1 MIQEKTIS
9 PTNDTTDLERALW
22 LSKLTPSS
30 RNATIASLR
39 ALTSAIGRDGRLSV
53 DELEAILIDPS
64 VEMRAQLGER
74 AAQLLSDARRALRIW
89 ADEPIRW
96 LAVNLRGRIPTL
108 RDAQQAAGLTM
119 GPDDAK
125 RATSALEGLASAEQ
139 STTEDI
145 AATEATVSAIF
156 KRLSPEDLDCKTR
169 KTFENKRSLCLRAV
183 RLVDCSRKKVRKN
196 DLANMSEA
204 AKRAL
209 TAVEERLKEH
219 ETSALAIAR
228 RFVLFADH
236 FGADLENLD
245 QGLPFSFYEAE
256 RSNFSNSH
264 EEKLRR
270 FVRAWNEAASVT
282 GLAREL
288 PTPTLPVHR
297 QATVKWH
304 DVPQCIRAPLD
315 QILENAVSARMECA
329 WEDLVSESTDEEYAE
344 FGIFEDAGGEA
355 GEENAA
361 IPIEP
366 GTRKNWRDAAKRA
379 WHAAQEDHRI
389 TSKPSSLEDLFDTSI
404 AKAMVVGA
412 RKARRARIE
421 ASGETWNAK
430 EKSRYEHSLVET
442 LCAIARHIGIDETRL
457 SALEEFK
464 VSIDPMVVATKLKKD
479 GTKTRVY
486 TSRRIGKR
494 HKVKLARFSEESRL
508 RRYFEAPGELW
519 KMACKGLQK
528 GRRPGKQHIA
538 LARNALFLRISQYT
552 GPLRRTSLVGLR
564 HEGDDPHLILPTG
577 SGTGTLIIPA
587 IETKT
592 LSELHIQIDPET
604 VKMIKYYIA
613 HFLPEARRLARA
625 RVGNPH
631 LFPGYPKKENDASAH
646 PPGLGHMSKEKANN
660 TFRNQLWRHF
670 RIDLNLHVMRHL
682 AGKIILDQDPSAME
696 LVRILLDHRRIE
708 TTQSYYAEVNAI
720 IAQHRYLHLLE
731 KSQRS
736 VLAKVN
742 FKIVEDP
749 ACRNTG

>member
-1 MIQEKTIS
+1 MMQETTIT
-9 PTNDTTDLERALW
+9 PANDTRDLERALW
-22 LSKLTPSS
+22 LSKLTPAS

-39 ALTSAIGRDGRLSV
+39 TLTGVIGRDGRLSV
-53 DELEAILIDPS
+53 NELEDILLNS
-64 VEMRAQLGER
+64 SEEVRAELGDR
-74 AAQLLSDARRALRIW
+74 AAQLLSDARRALRVW
-89 ADEPIRW
+89 SDEPTRW
-96 LAVNLRGRIPTL
+96 FASNLRGRIPTL
-108 RDAQQAAGLTM
+108 RDAQEAAGLTM
-119 GPDDAK
+119 TPDEAK
-125 RATSALEGLASAEQ
+125 RASSAMEALASAEQ
-139 STTEDI
+139 CATDDI
-145 AATEATVSAIF
+145 AATEATISAIF
-156 KRLSPEDLDCKTR
+156 KRLSPEEVGCTKK

-183 RLVDCSRKKVRKN
+183 RLVDCSRKKARKN

-219 ETSALAIAR
+219 ETSALAIVR

-245 QGLPFSFYEAE
+245 PDLPLSFYEAE

-270 FVRAWNEAASVT
+270 FVRVWNEAACVT
-282 GLAREL
+282 GLVTEL
-288 PTPTLPVHR
+288 PPPRLPVLR
-297 QATVKWH
+297 QASVAWD
-304 DVPQCIRAPLD
+304 DVPECIRVPLD
-315 QILENAVSARMECA
+315 RILEKAVSARLECA
-329 WEDLVSESTDEEYAE
+329 WEDLVSESMDDEYAE
-344 FGIFEDAGGEA
+344 FGIFDDAGTDAEQEDA
-355 GEENAA
+355 A
-361 IPIEP
+361 IVIEP

-379 WHAAQEDHRI
+379 WHAAEEDHRI
-389 TSKPSSLEDLFDTSI
+389 TSKPESLEDLFDVSV

-412 RKARRARIE
+412 RKARRARME
-421 ASGETWNAK
+421 VRGEIWNAK
-430 EKSRYEHSLVET
+430 EKGRYEHSLVET
-442 LCAIARHIGIDETRL
+442 LCAIARHIGIDERRL

-528 GRRPGKQHIA
+528 GRRPSKQHIA

-564 HEGDDPHLILPTG
+564 HEGDDPHLILPAG
-577 SGTGTLIIPA
+577 SGTGTLMIPA

-613 HFLPEARRLARA
+613 HFLPEVRRLAGA
-625 RVGNPH
+625 CGGNPH
-631 LFPGYPKKENDASAH
+631 LFPGYPTKNDEASKYA
-646 PPGLGHMSKEKANN
+646 PGMGHMCKEKANN

-696 LVRILLDHRRIE
+696 LVRILLDHRRLE

-742 FKIVEDP
+742 FKLVEDP

>member
-39 ALTSAIGRDGRLSV
+39 SLASAIGRDGRLSV
-53 DELEAILIDPS
+53 DELEAILLDPS
-64 VEMRAQLGER
+64 VEIRALLGDR
-74 AAQLLSDARRALRIW
+74 AAQVLSDARRALRVW
-89 ADEPIRW
+89 SDEPTRW
-96 LAVNLRGRIPTL
+96 LAVNLPGRIPTL

-139 STTEDI
+139 STTEEI

-169 KTFENKRSLCLRAV
+169 KTLENKRSLCLRAV

-204 AKRAL
+204 AKQAL
-209 TAVEERLKEH
+209 TAVEERLKKH

-297 QATVKWH
+297 QAMVKWH
-304 DVPQCIRAPLD
+304 DVSQYIRAPLD
-315 QILENAVSARMECA
+315 QILEKAVSARVECA
-329 WEDLVSESTDEEYAE
+329 WEELVSESTDEEYAE

-355 GEENAA
+355 GDENAA

-389 TSKPSSLEDLFDTSI
+389 TSKPASQDDLFDTSI

-412 RKARRARIE
+412 RKARRARVE

-430 EKSRYEHSLVET
+430 EEGRYEHSLVET

-494 HKVKLARFSEESRL
+494 HKLKLARFSEESRL

-528 GRRPGKQHIA
+528 GRRP
-538 LARNALFLRISQYT
+538 
-552 GPLRRTSLVGLR
+552 
-564 HEGDDPHLILPTG
+564 
-577 SGTGTLIIPA
+577 
-587 IETKT
+587 
-592 LSELHIQIDPET
+592 
-604 VKMIKYYIA
+604 
-613 HFLPEARRLARA
+613 
-625 RVGNPH
+625 
-631 LFPGYPKKENDASAH
+631 
-646 PPGLGHMSKEKANN
+646 SK
-660 TFRNQLWRHF
+660 
-670 RIDLNLHVMRHL
+670 
-682 AGKIILDQDPSAME
+682 
-696 LVRILLDHRRIE
+696 
-708 TTQSYYAEVNAI
+708 
-720 IAQHRYLHLLE
+720 
-731 KSQRS
+731 
-736 VLAKVN
+736 
-742 FKIVEDP
+742 
-749 ACRNTG
+749 